1 MPISDRDRKIL
12 WGKAGNRCS
21 KCRQVLVQ
29 PGEAEDSTDHAVVGE
44 ECHIISPKHGGP
56 RGTFEMLGDLDGYSN
71 LILLCPSDHSLIDQ
85 LPDDWPPIRLHATKT
100 AHETWVNERLSAP
113 KPQPKIGVHREPPA
127 ALVELV
133 TASDL
138 VAVAMGVE
146 ESSLDHQDLEDEAD
160 VEVVAGFL
168 QTVFDYSEMWSDYEP
183 GERIRSQHELGR
195 LLADLREQG
204 WRLFG
209 ARGRGLL
216 GGEDGTAS
224 PWDTAY
230 LRVVRANSDEIVK
243 VDPGA
248 STRPTTVPHRAG
260 AAEPSTLPQR
270 LRGVSGGELGTF
282 GWRML
287 IDRRNLQEEGR
298 SHQSQ
303 LNGSGSLVASD
314 EAGWR
319 ERIGQWEAK
328 VLTWCDEWGWAP
340 EEEVRHAFDEAE
352 GGVDLSTRP
361 RPEWRARISGRIDGG
376 LTWLDAHS
384 VTVEQLGLHTE

>member
-44 ECHIISPKHGGP
+44 ECHIISPRHGGP
-56 RGTFEMLGDLDGYSN
+56 RGQFEMLGDLDGYSN
-71 LILLCPSDHSLIDQ
+71 LILLCPSDHTLVDQ
-85 LPDDWPPIRLHATKT
+85 LPDDWPPTRLHAMKA
-100 AHETWVNERLSAP
+100 AHESWVNERLSAP
-113 KPQPKIGVHREPPA
+113 KPKPKIGVHREPPA

-209 ARGRGLL
+209 ARGTWIAERRGRDSQPMGHGLPSRRPSQQRRDCK
-216 GGEDGTAS
+216 GRSRRTRQANDGAS
-224 PWDTAY
+224 PG
-230 LRVVRANSDEIVK
+230 RSS
-243 VDPGA
+243 GA
-248 STRPTTVPHRAG
+248 VAPP
-260 AAEPSTLPQR
+260 AAPP
-270 LRGVSGGELGTF
+270 
-282 GWRML
+282 
-287 IDRRNLQEEGR
+287 RREGR
-298 SHQSQ
+298 
-303 LNGSGSLVASD
+303 
-314 EAGWR
+314 R
-319 ERIGQWEAK
+319 
-328 VLTWCDEWGWAP
+328 T
-340 EEEVRHAFDEAE
+340 RH
-352 GGVDLSTRP
+352 
-361 RPEWRARISGRIDGG
+361 I
-376 LTWLDAHS
+376 WLADAH
-384 VTVEQLGLHTE
+384 